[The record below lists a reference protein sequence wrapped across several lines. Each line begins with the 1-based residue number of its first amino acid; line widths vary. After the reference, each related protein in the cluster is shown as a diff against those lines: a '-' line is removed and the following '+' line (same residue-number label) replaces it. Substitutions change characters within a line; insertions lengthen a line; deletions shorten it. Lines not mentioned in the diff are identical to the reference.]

1 MNEEELKNK
10 EKELKEQV
18 ENLMYAT
25 LAPADQAIINNYI
38 RFLKEKISYQ
48 KMSERDKQYY
58 KEQYQK
64 EQEECNNYKITIVNL
79 TNKYNEICQKLARTE
94 IDLDIARDKIKI
106 LEGEKGNE

>member
-1 MNEEELKNK
+1 MNEEELKDK

-25 LAPADQAIINNYI
+25 LAPADQTIINNYI
-38 RFLKEKISYQ
+38 RFLKERISYQ

-79 TNKYNEICQKLARTE
+79 TNKYNEICNKLAKTE
-94 IDLDIARDKIKI
+94 IDLDVAHEKIKI
-106 LEGEKGNE
+106 LEREENK